1 MYNENKYMQLNLHMQ
16 PKQLKVIN
24 KMEFKDRLQK
34 LMDEKGVTS
43 PPFLEYPSVDY
54 PPIIYYKIPRIL
66 PFHYRKAVVPVILRV
81 VAGR

>member
-1 MYNENKYMQLNLHMQ
+1 MQLNLHMQ

-43 PPFLEYPSVDY
+43 PPFLEYPPVDY
-54 PPIIYYKIPRIL
+54 PSVVYDKISRIL
-66 PFHYRKAVVPVILRV
+66 PFHYCKAVIPVVLRIVPR
-81 VAGR
+81 